1 MDSLSEQEIF
11 RKITGIINIAMRT
24 DPSRIVPEARLFSDL
39 GAESLDILD
48 IRFRMES
55 EFGFSIS
62 DGEIIRRLG
71 ENITAEQI
79 EEIFTVQSLIDY
91 VKERLAEQ
99 S

>member
-1 MDSLSEQEIF
+1 MQKADEQEIF
-11 RKITGIINIAMRT
+11 KKISEIITTAMRT
-24 DPSRIVPEARLFSDL
+24 DPAKITSEARLFTDL

-48 IRFRMES
+48 IRFRMEG
-55 EFGFSIS
+55 EFGFKIS

-71 ENITAEQI
+71 ENITVKEI

-91 VKERLAEQ
+91 VKERLADQ